1 MAQQEKQL
9 TALPRRRRGGFTLP
23 KIVVILISIIYVIL
37 PMDAIPDFIPFVGW
51 VDDLVVSAIGI
62 LTAIAAVTGQVRRSS
77 GTRSGNTA

>member
-1 MAQQEKQL
+1 MAQQEKQPP
-9 TALPRRRRGGFTLP
+9 ALRRRRRDGFTLP
-23 KIVVILISIIYVIL
+23 KIVVILISVIYVIL

-77 GTRSGNTA
+77 GSRSGNTA